1 VGFPLLAVSC
11 KANTDGL
18 HFAPLRSRQITA
30 TVSIT
35 VYGRSNWL
43 NLEHNKKPTQKMIY
57 LATYNRQSE
66 IQHLRSKSKSL
77 LFIDAA
83 EKLALEKVITL
94 VKKLTEGDFEE
105 SSVEI
110 IGEKAWDAAKIKHPR
125 IKFHKLD

>member
-1 VGFPLLAVSC
+1 
-11 KANTDGL
+11 
-18 HFAPLRSRQITA
+18 
-30 TVSIT
+30 
-35 VYGRSNWL
+35 
-43 NLEHNKKPTQKMIY
+43 MIY

-66 IQHLRSKSKSL
+66 IQHLRSKSKRL
-77 LFIDAA
+77 LFIDAE